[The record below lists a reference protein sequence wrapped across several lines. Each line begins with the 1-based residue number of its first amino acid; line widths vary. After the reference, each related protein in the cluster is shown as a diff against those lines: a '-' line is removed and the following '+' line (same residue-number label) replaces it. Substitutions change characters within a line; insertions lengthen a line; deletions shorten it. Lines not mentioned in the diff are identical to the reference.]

1 MKDRRVAVLGA
12 GPAGLAAA
20 MQLKRQG
27 REPLLLEGSRPG
39 GLLLNANL
47 VENYPGFPGGIS
59 GQGLVQLFLRQARG
73 LGVVITPAR
82 VNELNFSGDR
92 FQIETDRGSFFA
104 EFVVAATGTKPKPLT
119 GVVVGDSARGD
130 LYDHVVSLRDL
141 RSKKV
146 LIIGAGDAALDYA
159 LNLARFNQVVICNR
173 GTRVKGLGLL
183 WERVQA
189 ESKIEYRDRHQIRE
203 ITRARGG
210 RLHVQAE
217 FQDEFISLEVDAVLA
232 AVGRRPA
239 AAYMSPGI
247 RERLSGLREGGRLFL
262 AGDIQNDLY
271 RQTAIAVGDGVKA
284 AMEIE
289 KSAQEVEG

>member
-1 MKDRRVAVLGA
+1 MRDRRVAVLGA

-27 REPLLLEGSRPG
+27 REPLLLEGSQPG

-59 GQGLVQLFLRQARG
+59 GQELVQLFLRQAQS

-82 VNELNFSGDR
+82 VNELSFSRDR

-130 LYDHVVSLRDL
+130 LYDHVVSLRGL
-141 RSKKV
+141 RGKKV

-183 WERVQA
+183 WERVRA
-189 ESKIEYRDRHQIRE
+189 EPKIEYRDRHQIRE
-203 ITRARGG
+203 VERTRGG

-217 FQDEFISLEVDAVLA
+217 FQDDIISLEVDAVLA

-239 AAYMSPGI
+239 LAYMGPGI
-247 RERLSGLREGGRLFL
+247 RERVSGLREDGRLFL
-262 AGDIQNDLY
+262 AGDIRNDLY